1 VRGRRDSRESTVS
14 ERNSMVWEGVECG
27 MSRRGR
33 EREKEKKEE
42 KEKSEKERRG
52 EESKRKRRRSDRLE

>member
-1 VRGRRDSRESTVS
+1 MRVRRDGRESTVS
-14 ERNSMVWEGVECG
+14 ERNSMVWGAVASG
-27 MSRRGR
+27 LSGRRR

-52 EESKRKRRRSDRLE
+52 EESKKDEEEE